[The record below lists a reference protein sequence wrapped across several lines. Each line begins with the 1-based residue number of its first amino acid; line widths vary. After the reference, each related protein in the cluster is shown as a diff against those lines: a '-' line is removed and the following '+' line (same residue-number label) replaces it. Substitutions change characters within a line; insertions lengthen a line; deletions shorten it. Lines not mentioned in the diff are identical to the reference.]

1 MLTISPQHVI
11 VMYGRQLSVNCS
23 HSLSMVKLSETLR
36 DILARMEESDQRIQE
51 LIKDHISD
59 SRKFLTETEQILRDN

>member
-1 MLTISPQHVI
+1 MLTISPQHVT
-11 VMYGRQLSVNCS
+11 VTYGRQLPVNCL

-36 DILARMEESDQRIQE
+36 DIIARMEESDERIQE
-51 LIKDHISD
+51 LIKDHVSD

>member
-1 MLTISPQHVI
+1 MLTISPQHVT
-11 VMYGRQLSVNCS
+11 VTYGREFPANCS

-51 LIKDHISD
+51 LINDHISD

>member
-11 VMYGRQLSVNCS
+11 FTYGRQSPAIVYTF
-23 HSLSMVKLSETLR
+23 SLMVKLSETLR
-36 DILARMEESDQRIQE
+36 DIIARMEESDQRIQE
-51 LIKDHISD
+51 LIKDHVTD

>member
-1 MLTISPQHVI
+1 MLTISPHR
-11 VMYGRQLSVNCS
+11 VMVTYGRQSPVNCS

-36 DILARMEESDQRIQE
+36 DIIARMEESDERIQE
-51 LIKDHISD
+51 LIKDHVSD